1 MKKALRSLL
10 LAGLLAAMVAP
21 AAFAAGP
28 PEKLDSS
35 FVCPV
40 LGGKAGLNAP
50 EDGPIT
56 ALGDTGDYT
65 VGGPS
70 VSVPVFATNDG
81 GAGQPAG
88 DHASPGDTT
97 YTAIWSGLQ

>member
-1 MKKALRSLL
+1 MKTVLGSVL
-10 LAGLLAAMVAP
+10 LAGLLAAMVVP
-21 AAFAAGP
+21 AAFADGP

-40 LGGKAGLNAP
+40 LGGNAGLNAP
-50 EDGPIT
+50 EDGPIVP
-56 ALGDTGDYT
+56 LGETGDYT

-70 VSVPVFATNDG
+70 VSVPIFATNDE
-81 GAGQPAG
+81 GAGVPGG

-97 YTAIWSGLQ
+97 YSAIWSGLD